1 MSVWGHKRITL
12 KPKRLSAEEKADLD
26 EIRHELEEARPKTRS
41 DCRGK
46 SRPCPWVGCEY
57 HLYLD
62 VKPNGNITF
71 NFVDLEPW
79 ELEETCA
86 LDVVEREQGVTLET
100 VGSIMNLTRE
110 RVRQVE
116 SAAKDKLKATGHFVE
131 EDALD

>member
-1 MSVWGHKRITL
+1 MTNIGLLLVSFVCTANQSQTL
-12 KPKRLSAEEKADLD
+12 TQAWYQRCLPYAIHSGS
-26 EIRHELEEARPKTRS
+26 ELLKDATVRQAIHDSFGEWQEQTCS
-41 DCRGK
+41 D
-46 SRPCPWVGCEY
+46 
-57 HLYLD
+57 
-62 VKPNGNITF
+62 ITF